1 MLNYNTRNKCCQ
13 IFVSFYFGLH
23 NPYFVDQGRL
33 VRNTVIMTNL
43 IKPESAKVLKKLKEL
58 EFFTQA
64 GPGQK
69 LHYEF
74 LKNFNSEETRKAYYS
89 DLKHFFKFY
98 KMAFKKSIRHPS
110 DVSRVQIIAYKDFII
125 DCGGLDNAKASNL
138 TVRRKMATLSSYFKF
153 MLENDI
159 IDFNPVDGV
168 KRPKKSPNKG
178 TECLSENQVRLLF
191 DFLDIEVLT
200 LGGFTPHLHR
210 SLIYI
215 LFYTG
220 IRVTEL
226 IELRRKDYYIYNG
239 MPAIRI
245 RAKGGQMRIVPLHP
259 DVKIVLEDYFK
270 ELRSQ
275 LRKLN
280 LPTLASDDY
289 LFFSLKNNRNKNR
302 KNISRYGVYKIIN
315 KRAFQAGIKQKI
327 SPHSARATLI
337 TALLDQGQDL
347 YRVSLSVGH
356 ANPETTKIYD
366 KRNRS
371 VKDNAILD
379 INY

>member
-1 MLNYNTRNKCCQ
+1 MKK
-13 IFVSFYFGLH
+13 IVKS
-23 NPYFVDQGRL
+23 
-33 VRNTVIMTNL
+33 
-43 IKPESAKVLKKLKEL
+43 ESPKVLKKLEEL

-64 GPGQK
+64 GIGQK

-74 LKNFNSEETRKAYYS
+74 LKNYNSEQTRKAYYS
-89 DLKHFFKFY
+89 DLKHFFKFF

-110 DVSRVQIIAYKDFII
+110 DVTRLHIIAYKDFII
-125 DCGGLDNAKASNL
+125 DCGGFDNAKASNL

-153 MLENDI
+153 MLENNI
-159 IDFNPVDGV
+159 IEFNPVDGI
-168 KRPKKSPNKG
+168 KRPRKSPNRG

-191 DFLDIEVLT
+191 DLLDLEAMTVA
-200 LGGFTPHLHR
+200 GFTPHLHR
-210 SLIYI
+210 AIIYI

-220 IRVTEL
+220 IRVSEL
-226 IELRRKDYYIYNG
+226 IEIKRKDYFMYNG
-239 MPAIRI
+239 MPAFKIT
-245 RAKGGQMRIVPLHP
+245 AKGAQMRIIPIHQKL
-259 DVKIVLEDYFK
+259 KSIVEEFLV
-270 ELRSQ
+270 ELRLQ
-275 LRKLN
+275 LKKQKLPI
-280 LPTLASDDY
+280 LKADDY
-289 LFFSLKNNRNKNR
+289 LFFSLKNNRNKKR
-302 KNISRYGVYKIIN
+302 KNLSRYGVYKIIN
-315 KRAFQAGIKQKI
+315 KRAFQAGIKQVI

-379 INY
+379 IQY